1 MRRNNIMEWIILVL
15 IGLVA
20 SSIGSLIGLGGG
32 IIIVPALL
40 YIGTYTN
47 LLGDIPPQ
55 IAVGT
60 TSLILIVT
68 GLSSTLAY
76 LKHKTVDYKSGLIF
90 FIGSAPGA
98 IVGAWVNK
106 ALDVHSFNLYF
117 GIFMIFVGILLIVK
131 NKLKPLKL
139 NKDKGIVRT
148 FTDPSGE
155 IHQYGFSPLLG
166 FVITFIVGF
175 ASGLFGIGG
184 GSLMVPAMIL
194 IFMFPPHVAVATSM
208 FLVFLSA
215 LVSSATHISLGNVN
229 WWFALALV
237 PGAWF
242 GAKIG
247 AYLNTKLK
255 SNTLINILRA
265 FFIIMGLRLIYQG
278 IFG

>member
-1 MRRNNIMEWIILVL
+1 MEWIILII
-15 IGLVA
+15 IGLIA

-76 LKHKTVDYKSGLIF
+76 MKHKTVDYKSGFIF
-90 FIGSAPGA
+90 FAGSAPGA
-98 IVGAWVNK
+98 IIGAWVNK
-106 ALDVHSFNLYF
+106 LLDVHSFNLYF
-117 GIFMIFVGILLIVK
+117 GIFMIVVGILLIVK

-139 NKDKGIVRT
+139 RTGKGVNRT
-148 FTDPSGE
+148 FTDPKGE
-155 IHQYGFSPLLG
+155 VHHYGFSPLLG
-166 FVITFIVGF
+166 FIVTFIVGF

-194 IFMFPPHVAVATSM
+194 LFAFPPHVAVATSM
-208 FLVFLSA
+208 LLVFLSA

-237 PGAWF
+237 PGAWI

-247 AYLNTKLK
+247 SYLNTKLK
-255 SNTLINILRA
+255 SNTLINLLRV
-265 FFIIMGLRLIYQG
+265 FFLVMGLRLVYQG

>member
-1 MRRNNIMEWIILVL
+1 MEWIVLVI

-40 YIGTYTN
+40 YFGTYTN

-68 GLSSTLAY
+68 GLSSTLSY
-76 LKHKTVDYKSGLIF
+76 MKHKTVDYKSG
-90 FIGSAPGA
+90 FILFAGSGPGA
-98 IVGAWVNK
+98 ILGAWANK
-106 ALDVHSFNLYF
+106 ALDLHSFNLSF
-117 GIFMIFVGILLIVK
+117 GFFMIFVGILLIVK

-139 NKDKGIVRT
+139 RTDKGVIRT
-148 FTDPSGE
+148 FTDPNGE
-155 IHQYGFSPLLG
+155 TYQYGFQPLLG
-166 FVITFIVGF
+166 FIVSLVVGF
-175 ASGLFGIGG
+175 SSGLFGIGG

-194 IFMFPPHVAVATSM
+194 IFMFPPHVAVGTSM
-208 FLVFLSA
+208 LLVFLSA
-215 LVSSATHISLGNVN
+215 LISSATHISLGNVN

-247 AYLNTKLK
+247 SFLNTKIK
-255 SNTLINILRA
+255 SDTLVNILRV

-278 IFG
+278 IMG

>member
-1 MRRNNIMEWIILVL
+1 MEWIILVILGL
-15 IGLVA
+15 IA
-20 SSIGSLIGLGGG
+20 STIGSLIGLGGG

-68 GLSSTLAY
+68 GLSSTLSY
-76 LKHKTVDYKSGLIF
+76 MKHKTVDYKSGFIF
-90 FIGSAPGA
+90 FAGSAPGA
-98 IVGAWVNK
+98 IIGAWVNK

-117 GIFMIFVGILLIVK
+117 GFFMIFVGILLIVK

-139 NKDKGIVRT
+139 RTDKGIVRS
-148 FTDPSGE
+148 FTDPNGE
-155 IHQYGFSPLLG
+155 THQYGFQPLLG
-166 FVITFIVGF
+166 FIITFIVGF

-194 IFMFPPHVAVATSM
+194 LFAFPPHVAVATSM
-208 FLVFLSA
+208 LLVFLSA
-215 LVSSATHISLGNVN
+215 IVSSATHISLGNVN

-247 AYLNTKLK
+247 SFLNTKLK

-265 FFIIMGLRLIYQG
+265 FFIVMGLRLIYQG

>member
-1 MRRNNIMEWIILVL
+1 MEWIILVL
-15 IGLVA
+15 LGLIA
-20 SSIGSLIGLGGG
+20 STIGSLIGLGGG

-68 GLSSTLAY
+68 GLSSTLSY
-76 LKHKTVDYKSGLIF
+76 MKHKTVDYKSGFIF
-90 FIGSAPGA
+90 FAGSAPGA
-98 IVGAWVNK
+98 IIGAWVNK

-117 GIFMIFVGILLIVK
+117 GFFMIFVGILLIVK

-139 NKDKGIVRT
+139 RTDKGIVRS
-148 FTDPSGE
+148 FTDPTGE
-155 IHQYGFSPLLG
+155 THQYGFQPLLG
-166 FVITFIVGF
+166 FIVTFIVGF

-194 IFMFPPHVAVATSM
+194 LFAFPPHVAVATSM
-208 FLVFLSA
+208 LLVFLSA

-247 AYLNTKLK
+247 SFLNTKLK

-265 FFIIMGLRLIYQG
+265 FFIVMGLRLIYQG

>member
-1 MRRNNIMEWIILVL
+1 MVWIVLVI

-40 YIGTYTN
+40 SIGMYTN

-76 LKHKTVDYKSGLIF
+76 MKHKTVDYKSGFIF
-90 FIGSAPGA
+90 FAGSGPGA
-98 IVGAWVNK
+98 IIGAWVNK
-106 ALDVHSFNLYF
+106 FLDLHSFNLYF
-117 GIFMIFVGILLIVK
+117 GIFMIFVGVLLIVK

-139 NKDKGIVRT
+139 RADKGVIRT
-148 FTDPSGE
+148 FTDPSGVT
-155 IHQYGFSPLLG
+155 HQYGFQPLLG
-166 FVITFIVGF
+166 FIVSFVVGF
-175 ASGLFGIGG
+175 SSGLFGIGG

-208 FLVFLSA
+208 LLVFLSA
-215 LVSSATHISLGNVN
+215 LISSATHIVLGNVN
-229 WWFALALV
+229 WWYALALV

-242 GAKIG
+242 GAKFG
-247 AYLNTKLK
+247 SFLNTKIK
-255 SNTLINILRA
+255 SNTLVNLLRA

>member
-1 MRRNNIMEWIILVL
+1 MEWIVLVV
-15 IGLVA
+15 IGLIA
-20 SSIGSLIGLGGG
+20 STIGSLIGLGGG

-76 LKHKTVDYKSGLIF
+76 MKHKTVDYKSGFIF
-90 FIGSAPGA
+90 FAGSAPGA

-106 ALDVHSFNLYF
+106 LLDVHSFNLYF

-139 NKDKGIVRT
+139 HSDKGVNRT
-148 FTDPSGE
+148 FTDHKGE
-155 IHQYGFSPLLG
+155 VHSYGFSPLLG
-166 FVITFIVGF
+166 FIITFIVGF

-194 IFMFPPHVAVATSM
+194 LFAFPPHVAVATSM
-208 FLVFLSA
+208 LLVFLSA
-215 LVSSATHISLGNVN
+215 LVSSVTHISLGNVN

-237 PGAWF
+237 PGAWI

-247 AYLNTKLK
+247 SYLNTKLK
-255 SNTLINILRA
+255 SNTLINILRV
-265 FFIIMGLRLIYQG
+265 FFLVMGLRLVYQG
-278 IFG
+278 VFG